1 MPEMKR
7 GFTLIELLVVIAIL
21 AVLAVAVVLVL
32 NPAELLKQSRDSTRL
47 SDMATLNSALSL
59 YYTDVL
65 GANTSAWP
73 SAGNYCTVA
82 ASSTGGWA
90 GWSSTCA
97 NVATTTGVNGTSS
110 TVGWVPINFSLIS
123 SGSPLTKEPIDPN
136 NGVASCLGSGSINNA
151 SCGYAFVASSTAG
164 IYKLET
170 LMESSKFGYGG
181 SSDVVSKDSGVST
194 STYEIGSNLM
204 FVSY

>member
-1 MPEMKR
+1 MR

-32 NPAELLKQSRDSTRL
+32 NPAELLKQSRDSNRL
-47 SDMATLNSALSL
+47 ADMATLNSALSL

-73 SAGNYCTVA
+73 SAGGNYCTVA
-82 ASSTGGWA
+82 ANSSNGWA
-90 GWSSTCA
+90 GWTTTCD

-110 TVGWVPINFSLIS
+110 STGWIPINFTLIS
-123 SGSPLTKEPIDPN
+123 SGSPLSKEPIDPN
-136 NGVASCLGSGSINNA
+136 NGVASCRGAGATTTAL
-151 SCGYAFVASSTAG
+151 CGYAFIASSTPG

-170 LMESSKFGYGG
+170 LMESAKFSYGG

-194 STYEIGSNLM
+194 STYEMGNNFT
-204 FVSY
+204 FVNY

>member
-1 MPEMKR
+1 MPITKK

-32 NPAELLKQSRDSTRL
+32 NPAELLKQGRDSTRL

-90 GWSSTCA
+90 GWSTCA
-97 NVATTTGVNGTSS
+97 NVATTTGVNSTSQ
-110 TVGWVPINFSLIS
+110 TVGWIPINFSLIS
-123 SGSPLTKEPIDPN
+123 SGSPLTKEPVDPN
-136 NGVASCLGSGSINNA
+136 NNTASCRGSGSITNA
-151 SCGYAFVASSTAG
+151 SCGYAFIASSTAG
-164 IYKLET
+164 TYKLET
-170 LMESSKFGYGG
+170 LMESAKFSYGG
-181 SSDVVSKDSGVST
+181 SSDVTSKDSGEST

-204 FVSY
+204 FTGTY

>member
-65 GANTSAWP
+65 GADSSQWP
-73 SAGNYCTVA
+73 AASTYCTAVINSA
-82 ASSTGGWA
+82 VGWA
-90 GWSSTCA
+90 GWSTCTH
-97 NVATTTGVNGTSS
+97 VATTTGVNSTSA
-110 TVGWVPINFSLIS
+110 GWIPINFSLIS
-123 SGSPLTKEPIDPN
+123 SGSPLTKDPVDPN
-136 NGVASCLGSGSINNA
+136 NNVASCHGAAGVTNGLCAYTFI
-151 SCGYAFVASSTAG
+151 ASSTAG
-164 IYKLET
+164 TYKLET
-170 LMESSKFGYGG
+170 LMESSKFSYGG

>member
-1 MPEMKR
+1 MSIAKK

-65 GANTSAWP
+65 GSNPSAWP
-73 SAGNYCTVA
+73 GSGNYCTVA
-82 ASSTGGWA
+82 ASTANGWGGWTTA
-90 GWSSTCA
+90 CG
-97 NVATTTGVNGTSS
+97 NVATTTGVNGTNQ
-110 TVGWVPINFSLIS
+110 TIGWIPINFSLIS
-123 SGSPLTKEPIDPN
+123 SGSPLTKEPLDPN
-136 NGVASCLGSGSINNA
+136 NGSASCEGAGGVTNA
-151 SCGYAFVASSTAG
+151 LCGYAFIASSSAG
-164 IYKLET
+164 VYKLEA

-181 SSDVVSKDSGVST
+181 SSDVTSKDSGVST
-194 STYEIGSNLM
+194 STYEIGSNLT